1 MPFAMTPAQR
11 KFALTA
17 HVATSVG
24 LLGAVAGF
32 LVLALAGIQASDPLL
47 VRGSYLAMNLLAR
60 LVVLPLAIA
69 ALLTGTFQAWA
80 SPWGLFRHYWIIA
93 KLLLTAFATTVLL
106 AKMPLI
112 ATAARLAA
120 ESVLPFA
127 ALREAGMQLAFH
139 AAAGLLV
146 LLVPTVL
153 SIYKPRGVTEHGRRT
168 QGRAAGDPGHPVDS
182 ASTTASA
189 HGAITITL
197 RRSQVISILCAI
209 FVLHLVVL
217 HMLGIGH
224 LGH

>member
-17 HVATSVG
+17 HVAASVG
-24 LLGAVAGF
+24 LLGAVASF
-32 LVLALAGIQASDPLL
+32 LALALVGLQAPDPLL

-60 LVVLPLAIA
+60 LVILPLAIA
-69 ALLTGTFQAWA
+69 ALLTGWIQAWGTH
-80 SPWGLFRHYWIIA
+80 WGFFQHYWVIA
-93 KLLLTAFATTVLL
+93 KLLLTTFATTVLL

-112 ATAARLAA
+112 ATAAQLAA
-120 ESVLPFA
+120 ESVVPLA

-153 SIYKPRGVTEHGRRT
+153 SIYKPRGVTEYGRRT
-168 QGRAAGDPGHPVDS
+168 QRRAAGVPGCPVDS
-182 ASTTASA
+182 TSTAGSA
-189 HGAITITL
+189 HRAITITL
-197 RRSQVISILCAI
+197 RRGQVIAILGAI

-224 LGH
+224 FSH